1 MQFKDYYEVMGV
13 ARDATPDQI
22 KRAYR
27 QLARKHHPDVSKA
40 KDAEVRFKEIGEA
53 YAVLKDP
60 QKRGAYDQL
69 GANWKSGQDFQPPPD
84 WGTRAEQ
91 AGGGISE
98 AEAAKFSD
106 FFDSLF
112 GREHGGP
119 PSRSQRSQPFHA
131 QGEDHHA
138 KIQIDLED
146 AYQGAQKEL
155 TLHVPQVDTQGQVS
169 KREHHIS
176 FKVPRGVRA
185 GQQIRLAGQ
194 GGAGMGDG
202 PSGDLYLEVEFLPH
216 AHYRVDR
223 HDVYL
228 DLPVSPWEAA
238 LGAEI
243 EVPTP
248 TGKVALTV
256 PANSNTGRK
265 LRLKGRGLPATT
277 PGDFYFVLQIVL
289 PAAATEVEL
298 GAYRELAAQF
308 KDFEPRAHL
317 GGSK

>member
-27 QLARKHHPDVSKA
+27 QLARKHHPDVNKA
-40 KDAEVRFKEIGEA
+40 KDAEVRFKELGEA

-60 QKRGAYDQL
+60 EKRAAYDQL

-84 WGTRAEQ
+84 WGTRSEQ
-91 AGGGISE
+91 AGGGFSE
-98 AEAAKFSD
+98 AEAAQFSD
-106 FFDSLF
+106 FFESLF
-112 GREHGGP
+112 GREQGAP
-119 PSRSQRSQPFHA
+119 RARSRRPQAFHA

-138 KIQIDLED
+138 KIQIALED
-146 AYQGAQKEL
+146 AYEGPQREI
-155 TLHVPQVDTQGQVS
+155 TLRVPQVDAQGQVS
-169 KREHHIS
+169 VREHSVS

-194 GGAGMGDG
+194 GGAGIGEG
-202 PSGDLYLEVEFLPH
+202 APGDLYLEVEFLPH
-216 AHYRVDR
+216 AHYRVER

-228 DLPVSPWEAA
+228 DLPVAPWEAA

-248 TGKVALTV
+248 TGTVALTV
-256 PANSNTGRK
+256 PPNSKAGRK
-265 LRLKGRGLPATT
+265 LRLKGRGLPAAT
-277 PGDFYFVLQIVL
+277 PGDFYFVLQIAL
-289 PAAATEVEL
+289 PAATSEAERA
-298 GAYRELAAQF
+298 AYRELAEKF
-308 KDFEPRAHL
+308 KDFQPRAHL
-317 GGSK
+317 GVSK

>member
-13 ARDATPDQI
+13 ARDASADQI

-27 QLARKHHPDVSKA
+27 QLARKHHPDVNKA
-40 KDAEVRFKEIGEA
+40 SDAEVRFKELGEA

-60 QKRGAYDQL
+60 QKRASYDQL

-91 AGGGISE
+91 AGGDFSA
-98 AEAAKFSD
+98 AEAAQFSD
-106 FFDSLF
+106 FFESLF
-112 GREHGGP
+112 GREHAAPRAHGR
-119 PSRSQRSQPFHA
+119 RSQQFHA

-146 AYQGAQKEL
+146 AYQGAQRDI
-155 TLHVPQVDTQGQVS
+155 TLRLPQVDAQGQVTA
-169 KREHHIS
+169 REHSIS
-176 FKVPRGVRA
+176 FNIPRGVRA

-194 GGAGMGDG
+194 GGAGIGEG
-202 PSGDLYLEVEFLPH
+202 QPGDLYLEVEFRPH

-228 DLPVSPWEAA
+228 DLPVSPWEAT

-248 TGKVALTV
+248 TGVVQLTI
-256 PANSNTGRK
+256 PPGSSAGRK
-265 LRLKGRGLPATT
+265 LRLKGRGLPAST
-277 PGDFYFVLQIVL
+277 PGDFYFVLQIAL
-289 PAAATEVEL
+289 PAALTPADQA
-298 GAYRELAAQF
+298 AYRDLAAQF
-308 KDFEPRAHL
+308 KGFDPRAHL
-317 GGSK
+317 GVSK